1 MADTTTSTSFWASPV
16 FHQNLRTWAIIL
28 GIVLVVGFIFVHE
41 SNSNAAQQALV
52 KQVLDQGNAQKADI
66 DKQISASQATTNQQI
81 AVIAQQIQQVQT
93 VAQAIASLKQTVP
106 QITVTPIIPP
116 GSNPSTVTGQKAAGD
131 TPVATI
137 SGGDLKILSD
147 NALECKSQ
155 GIQFSS
161 CQQQVVLEQQK
172 ETILQGQVDE
182 LKKVKIVPAWKKTL
196 TTIGHVAL
204 GIAIGKVI

>member
-1 MADTTTSTSFWASPV
+1 MADITTSTSFWASPV
-16 FHQNLRTWAIIL
+16 FHANARTIAIIL
-28 GIVLVVGFIFVHE
+28 GIAFVVGFIFIHE
-41 SNSNAAQQALV
+41 SNSNAAQQAIV
-52 KQVLDQGNAQKADI
+52 QQVLVQGNAQKADL
-66 DKQISASQATTNQQI
+66 DKQITANQESTKQQI
-81 AVIAQQIQQVQT
+81 AVIQQQIQQVQT
-93 VAQAIASLKQTVP
+93 IAQAIASLKQTVP

-116 GSNPSTVTGQKAAGD
+116 GSNPSTFVEQKAQGD

-155 GIQFSS
+155 GIQLTS

-172 ETILQGQVDE
+172 EAVLQTQVDA
-182 LKKVKIVPAWKKTL
+182 LKKVKVVPAWKKTL
-196 TTIGHVAL
+196 TLIGHVAL

>member
-1 MADTTTSTSFWASPV
+1 MADNTTSFWASPI
-16 FHQNLRTWAIIL
+16 FHQNLRTWAIVL
-28 GIVLVVGFIFVHE
+28 GIALIVGFIFVHE

-66 DKQISASQATTNQQI
+66 DKQIATNNDTTKQQI
-81 AVIAQQIQQVQT
+81 AVIQQQIQQVQT

-116 GSNPSTVTGQKAAGD
+116 GSNPSTVTGQKAQGD
-131 TPVATI
+131 LPVATI

-155 GIQFSS
+155 GIQLSS
-161 CQQQVVLEQQK
+161 CQQQVILEQQK
-172 ETILQGQVDE
+172 EVVLQTQVDA
-182 LKKVKIVPAWKKTL
+182 LKKVKVVPAWKKTL
-196 TTIGHVAL
+196 TTIGHIAL